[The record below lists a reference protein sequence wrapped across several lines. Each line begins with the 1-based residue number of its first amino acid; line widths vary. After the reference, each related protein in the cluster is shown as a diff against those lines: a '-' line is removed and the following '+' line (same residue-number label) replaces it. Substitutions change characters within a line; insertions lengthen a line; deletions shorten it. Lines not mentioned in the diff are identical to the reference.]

1 MALPVLGAGLF
12 LTGAGAS
19 LLPKAAAIAVERGSE
34 VNDPASV
41 SRRTTEAVIGA
52 NKIMETMRSNARAI
66 QLMKR
71 QGL

>member
-1 MALPVLGAGLF
+1 MPLPIVGAGLF
-12 LTGAGAS
+12 LAGAGAG
-19 LLPKAAAIAVERGSE
+19 LLPKAAAIAVEKGSE

-41 SRRTTEAVIGA
+41 SRRTPEAILDA
-52 NKIMETMRSNARAI
+52 DKILDTMRSNARAI